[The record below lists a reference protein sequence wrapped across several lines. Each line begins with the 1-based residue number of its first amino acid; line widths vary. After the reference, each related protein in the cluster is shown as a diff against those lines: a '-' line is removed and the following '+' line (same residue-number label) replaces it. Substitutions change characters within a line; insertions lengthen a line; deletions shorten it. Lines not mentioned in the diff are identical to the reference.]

1 MSLKWCWAFGQESS
15 ALLQSDMG
23 WVWGNTSTGTGQ
35 PTNTITYTYAGSPG
49 RYSWSQDDGGA
60 NSFTLPATSFTP
72 QGWVS
77 IAFYADGTAYNF
89 SRLIEIR
96 GGTSGRSIYL
106 QGNGAAGMSLYVDN
120 VFKETFTLPL
130 NDWQY
135 VSLQYDF
142 TATLWEGRAYVNGAA
157 ATAAYTD
164 SRSAET
170 TGITLLAG
178 CVGGTRASLFA
189 QIAIYDDTA
198 DAGQTPYYC
207 TRVAPDTDTS
217 TVGTWVPTGADN
229 HSSTNTDPFSAA
241 SYTEEATPSS
251 GDQVVTSLAALNTA
265 LGVTAG
271 TVVGCTAHT
280 YSSGTAVQAFA
291 AVRDS
296 GGSYAVGATVTPDTP
311 PDTTY
316 AFATQTAGF
325 TGTSTINFK
334 YEIV

>member
-1 MSLKWCWAFGQESS
+1 
-15 ALLQSDMG
+15 
-23 WVWGNTSTGTGQ
+23 
-35 PTNTITYTYAGSPG
+35 
-49 RYSWSQDDGGA
+49 
-60 NSFTLPATSFTP
+60 
-72 QGWVS
+72 
-77 IAFYADGTAYNF
+77 
-89 SRLIEIR
+89 
-96 GGTSGRSIYL
+96 
-106 QGNGAAGMSLYVDN
+106 MSLYVDN

>member
-1 MSLKWCWAFGQESS
+1 MALHWCWAFGQESS

-23 WVWGNTSTGTGQ
+23 WIWGSTSTGTGQ

-60 NSFTLPATSFTP
+60 NTFTLPATSFTP

-77 IAFYADGTAYNF
+77 IAFYANGVNYNF
-89 SRLIEIR
+89 SRLIDIR
-96 GGTSGRSIYL
+96 GASSGRNIYI
-106 QGNGAAGMSLYVDN
+106 QGNGAAAMNLYVDN

-135 VSLQYDF
+135 VAIQYNM

-164 SRSAET
+164 SRSVET
-170 TGITLLAG
+170 TGNFILAG
-178 CVGGTRASLFA
+178 VVNGTRAALFA
-189 QIAIYDDTA
+189 QIAVYDDTA

-207 TRVAPDTDTS
+207 TRIAPDTDTS
-217 TVGTWVPTGADN
+217 TVGTWVATGADN

-251 GDQVVTSLAALNTA
+251 GDQVVTSVAALNTA

-271 TVVGCTAHT
+271 TVVGCTSHT
-280 YSSGTAVQAFA
+280 FSSGTNLQAFA

-296 GGSYAVGATVTPDTP
+296 GGAYGVGATITPDTA
-311 PDTTY
+311 DTTY
-316 AFATQTAGF
+316 GFGTQTAGF
-325 TGTSTINFK
+325 TGTSTVNFK